1 MTHQTPPGG
10 VDVSV
15 VLPVHNEA
23 GHLGSELDRIRAALE
38 RSPYTFELIVVD
50 DASTDGSL
58 ELARARDDIRLI
70 ELPVNRGSGFAR
82 RVGSQAAVGDVVVW
96 TDVDMTY
103 PNGEIPELVE
113 QLGTYDQVVGA
124 RTSEQ
129 GTHRWA
135 RVPAKWAIR
144 RLAMYLVQERIPDL
158 NSGFRAF
165 RREVLVQYL
174 HLLPN
179 GFSCVTTITLAFM
192 SNGYTV
198 RYVPI
203 DYAERAGDSKF
214 HWRRDT
220 SRYLLQVIRMVM
232 TFNPLRVFLPVGGLL
247 LLVALGKLGYDIVD
261 KDWRITSNAIILVI
275 VSLQVLATGLLADL
289 VARVGSNQ
297 GGPPVT
303 IRAGTEQPRADTT
316 REAARPDP
324 SPDGRPAAERTPMD
338 VR

>member
-1 MTHQTPPGG
+1 M
-10 VDVSV
+10 DVSII
-15 VLPVHNEA
+15 LPVHNEV
-23 GHLGSELDRIRAALE
+23 GHLEAEVERISAAFDASGHSYE
-38 RSPYTFELIVVD
+38 IIVVD
-50 DASTDGSL
+50 DASDDGSV
-58 ELARARDDIRLI
+58 ELARRLDGIRLI

-82 RVGSQAAVGDVVVW
+82 RVGSQAAQGDVVVW

-103 PNGEIPELVE
+103 PNDRMPELIDS
-113 QLGTYDQVVGA
+113 LGVYDQVVGA

-135 RVPAKWAIR
+135 RVPAKWFIR
-144 RLAMYLVQERIPDL
+144 RLASYLVNEPIPDL

-165 RREVLVQYL
+165 RRPVLLQYL

-192 SNGYTV
+192 ANSYLV

-203 DYAERAGDSKF
+203 EYSERAGRSKF

-220 SRYLLQVIRMVM
+220 ARYLLQVVRMVM
-232 TFNPLRVFLPVGGLL
+232 TFNPLRVFLPLGGLL
-247 LLVALGKLGYDIVD
+247 LLMALGKVVFDIVD

-289 VARVGSNQ
+289 VARLGLGRDTLTRSEA
-297 GGPPVT
+297 
-303 IRAGTEQPRADTT
+303 RAW
-316 REAARPDP
+316 REA
-324 SPDGRPAAERTPMD
+324 G
-338 VR
+338 

>member
-1 MTHQTPPGG
+1 M
-10 VDVSV
+10 DVSV
-15 VLPVHNEA
+15 VLPVHNEV
-23 GHLGSELDRIRAALE
+23 GHLKDEVERISAAFDASGHSYE
-38 RSPYTFELIVVD
+38 IIVVD
-50 DASTDGSL
+50 DASDDGSL
-58 ELARARDDIRLI
+58 ELARTLDGIRLI

-82 RVGSQAAVGDVVVW
+82 RIGSQMARGDVVVW

-103 PNGEIPELVE
+103 PNDRMPELVAA
-113 QLGTYDQVVGA
+113 LGPYDQVVGA

-135 RVPAKWAIR
+135 RVPAKWFIR
-144 RLAMYLVQERIPDL
+144 RLASYLVNEPIPDL

-165 RREVLVQYL
+165 RRPVLLQYL

-192 SNGYTV
+192 ANSYLV

-203 DYAERAGDSKF
+203 EYRERAGRSKF

-220 SRYLLQVIRMVM
+220 ARYLLQVVRMVM

-247 LLVALGKLGYDIVD
+247 LLVALGKVAFDIVD

-289 VARVGSNQ
+289 VARLGLGRETLNRSDADASRV
-297 GGPPVT
+297 
-303 IRAGTEQPRADTT
+303 AG
-316 REAARPDP
+316 
-324 SPDGRPAAERTPMD
+324 
-338 VR
+338 

>member
-1 MTHQTPPGG
+1 

-15 VLPVHNEA
+15 ILPVHNEV
-23 GHLGSELDRIRAALE
+23 GHLEAEVARIRDAFRKADRE
-38 RSPYTFELIVVD
+38 VEVIVVD
-50 DASTDGSL
+50 DASTDGSVD
-58 ELARARDDIRLI
+58 LARRLEGIRLI
-70 ELPVNRGSGFAR
+70 ELPVNRGSGYAR
-82 RVGSQAAVGDVVVW
+82 RVGSQAARGEVVVW

-103 PNGEIPELVE
+103 PNDRMPELVAS
-113 QLGTYDQVVGA
+113 LGPFDQVVGA

-135 RVPAKWAIR
+135 RVPAKWFIR
-144 RLAMYLVQERIPDL
+144 RLASYLVNEPIPDL

-165 RREVLVQYL
+165 RRPILAQYL

-192 SNGYTV
+192 ANGYLV

-203 DYAERAGDSKF
+203 EYRERAGRSKF

-220 SRYLLQVIRMVM
+220 ARYLLQVVRMVM
-232 TFNPLRVFLPVGGLL
+232 TFNPLRVFLPLGGFLL
-247 LLVALGKLGYDIVD
+247 LLALAKVGFDIVD

-289 VARVGSNQ
+289 VARLGLGRATLDQPGQRSADEAGGAAGSPQ
-297 GGPPVT
+297 
-303 IRAGTEQPRADTT
+303 
-316 REAARPDP
+316 
-324 SPDGRPAAERTPMD
+324 
-338 VR
+338 

>member
-1 MTHQTPPGG
+1 VTVPYETLHP

-15 VLPVHNEA
+15 VLPVHNEV
-23 GHLGSELDRIRAALE
+23 GHLAAEVDRIKAAFD
-38 RSPYTFELIVVD
+38 RSSYSYEIILID
-50 DASTDGSL
+50 DASTDGST
-58 ELARARDDIRLI
+58 ELARGIGGVRLI

-82 RVGSQAAVGDVVVW
+82 RVGSGAAEGAVVVW

-103 PNGEIPELVE
+103 PNDQMPELVA
-113 QLGTYDQVVGA
+113 QLDNFDQVVGA

-135 RVPAKWAIR
+135 RIPTKYLIR
-144 RLAMYLVQERIPDL
+144 RLAAYLANEPIPDL

-165 RREVLVQYL
+165 RRSVLRQYL

-192 SNGYTV
+192 ANGFLV
-198 RYVPI
+198 KYVPI
-203 DYAERAGDSKF
+203 EYEERAGRSKF

-220 SRYLLQVIRMVM
+220 GRYLLQVVRMVM
-232 TFNPLRVFLPVGGLL
+232 SFNPLRVFLPVGGLL
-247 LLVALGKLGYDIVD
+247 LLLALGKVGYDIID

-289 VARVGSNQ
+289 VARVGMGRSSQDGNLHVERAS
-297 GGPPVT
+297 PV
-303 IRAGTEQPRADTT
+303 
-316 REAARPDP
+316 
-324 SPDGRPAAERTPMD
+324 SSVD